1 MSDRENT
8 KDTGTTRAPQQRN
21 KAHQSNNQ
29 PYVHKPKP
37 GGKKPGKDR
46 RLQIRS
52 RQFDENLHRKMDGLE
67 VPKTLRKS
75 KEDKMPVS
83 PLYLGI
89 FLFLVI
95 GSAFF

>member
-1 MSDRENT
+1 
-8 KDTGTTRAPQQRN
+8 
-21 KAHQSNNQ
+21 
-29 PYVHKPKP
+29 
-37 GGKKPGKDR
+37 
-46 RLQIRS
+46 
-52 RQFDENLHRKMDGLE
+52 MDGLE

-95 GSAFF
+95 GSAFFQILQTSQQGGMVE